1 MTTTRKSKVREMV
14 HSLLAEK
21 PETRDNDMYLVTAY
35 WYRQLRAK
43 GVDPST
49 ISGLQMLTY
58 IKNYKDF
65 GLVSFESIRRSRA
78 LLQEMHPEL
87 RGEEY
92 EKRHA
97 KQQEVVE
104 DIITFKQEVV
114 FDSNRPAPDQP
125 KLF

>member
-1 MTTTRKSKVREMV
+1 
-14 HSLLAEK
+14 
-21 PETRDNDMYLVTAY
+21 
-35 WYRQLRAK
+35 
-43 GVDPST
+43 
-49 ISGLQMLTY
+49 MLTY
-58 IKNYKDF
+58 IKNYKEF

-114 FDSNRPAPDQP
+114 FDSNRPTIDQP